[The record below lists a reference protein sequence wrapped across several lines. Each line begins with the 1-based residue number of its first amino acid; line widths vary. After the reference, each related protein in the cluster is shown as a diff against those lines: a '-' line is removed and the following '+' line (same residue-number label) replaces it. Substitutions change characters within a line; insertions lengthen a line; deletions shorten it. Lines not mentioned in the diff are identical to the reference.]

1 MVVSEGIVCHEF
13 LQFAGIV
20 VGDFG
25 GGGLL
30 LFPSELVERNG
41 IGRDVILFAV
51 AEHSR
56 KEPLQGTGVLPSGA
70 VTAVKTI
77 EVAVHL
83 PPLHPIQ
90 EIRRVDAALSHYHRI
105 ELEGGYTFFPASS
118 CLAGSADLS
127 GW

>member
-1 MVVSEGIVCHEF
+1 MVVSECIVFHEF

-30 LFPSELVERNG
+30 LFPSELVERDG
-41 IGRDVILFAV
+41 ISRDVILLAV

-70 VTAVKTI
+70 VAAMDAR

-83 PPLHPIQ
+83 PPLHLVQ
-90 EIRRVDAALSHYHRI
+90 EVFRIDAALTYDEFV
-105 ELEGGYTFFPASS
+105 ELDGLYAFFPASS

-127 GW
+127 G